1 MMKKVTPNLVVVLM
15 SAMFL
20 MASSTSAFSSP
31 SGYRKMKKV
40 GFITPQGTTSLSKTT
55 GINPSFLKMAEGGE
69 GEAEKAVASSDGTFY
84 DDDVRYLFYVLMQL
98 LCYLDLFFYYYID
111 LVYFIIMYSL
121 IFPFTKQSD
130 STIQRSTK

>member
-1 MMKKVTPNLVVVLM
+1 MMMKVTPNLVVVLM
-15 SAMFL
+15 SAMLL

-40 GFITPQGTTSLSKTT
+40 GFITPQGTTSVSKTT

-84 DDDVRYLFYVLMQL
+84 DDDVRYLFYVPMQL
-98 LCYLDLFFYYYID
+98 LCYLDLFF
-111 LVYFIIMYSL
+111 
-121 IFPFTKQSD
+121 
-130 STIQRSTK
+130 